1 MRYAAVVTAAGL
13 SSRMC
18 EFKPMLP
25 LQKETVIRSTTD
37 NLKAAGV
44 EEILVVTGYRS
55 EELRAHLAGRGLR
68 FAQNEGYAEN
78 SMFDSV
84 CIGLR
89 ALDPG
94 YDFVLVTPADI
105 PLVKPETIKELMRT
119 EAPLSRPVCNGR
131 TGHPLMI
138 AGGLVPGILAHNGE
152 GGLKGA
158 ADALGERFSDIPVD
172 DIGVIMDAD
181 RPEEYRRLLE
191 LDIGRKMLP
200 AEKAESIFQT
210 KFPNPESVP
219 GLTDAY
225 CEGLLDA
232 CAVPEHI
239 KRHCRAVA
247 RKADEIAARLPEGL
261 VDRGKLHAAAMLH
274 DLARL
279 QKDHAAAGAEILAE
293 LGYGEISAWV
303 AVHHELACTEETV
316 ASEEVILYLADKLI
330 REDREVTLEER
341 FSESGKKCRTPEAMA
356 KHRMR
361 YAAALAAE
369 SCVAKAEEKAKT
381 AERSR

>member
-1 MRYAAVVTAAGL
+1 MKYAAVVTAAGL
-13 SSRMC
+13 SSRMH

-25 LQKETVIRSTTD
+25 LLNDTVIHNTID
-37 NLKAAGV
+37 NLKSAGV
-44 EEILVVTGYRS
+44 EEILVVTGHRS
-55 EELRAHLAGRGLR
+55 AELRAHLEGWGLR

-89 ALDPG
+89 ALKPG

-105 PLVKPETIKELMRT
+105 PLVKPETIRELMRS
-119 EAPLSRPVCNGR
+119 EARLSRPVSGGR

-138 AGGLVPGILAHNGE
+138 AGALVPGILAHNGE

-158 ADALGERFSDIPVD
+158 ADALGERFTDIPVD
-172 DIGVIMDAD
+172 DIGVTMDAD
-181 RPEEYRRLLE
+181 RPEEYRKLLD
-191 LDIGRKMLP
+191 LDTGRNKLP
-200 AEKAESIFQT
+200 AEKAGRIFQS
-210 KFPNPESVP
+210 KFPDLESGG
-219 GLTDAY
+219 GLSDAY

-232 CAVPEHI
+232 YALPGHI

-247 RKADEIAARLPEGL
+247 RKADEIAALLPEGL
-261 VDRGKLHAAAMLH
+261 IDRGSLHAAAMLH

-279 QKDHAAAGAEILAE
+279 EKDHAAAGAEILAE
-293 LGYGEISAWV
+293 LGYGEISSWV
-303 AVHHELACTEETV
+303 AVHHDLACTEETGV
-316 ASEEVILYLADKLI
+316 SESVILYLADKLI
-330 REDREVTLEER
+330 REDQEVTLEER
-341 FSESGKKCRTPEAMA
+341 FGGSEKKCKTPEAMA

-369 SCVAKAEEKAKT
+369 KCVAKAAEKVKI
-381 AERSR
+381 AERSK